1 LQNFAIRVFSII
13 PSSTSCER
21 IFSTL
26 GWIVGKRRQN
36 LTVEKL
42 ESMAKIHRYL
52 ISNSKNELSHVN
64 QEYSNDEIMNL
75 ITNAYELLEQ
85 DFEEEE
91 KDIENINENLEEDSV
106 IYNDDNNHRYILN
119 IDEIIDLKNQLL
131 IREPIIIV
139 ENSENIEEN
148 SENDESEDYNPA
160 YLIGD
165 IINSEN

>member
-1 LQNFAIRVFSII
+1 
-13 PSSTSCER
+13 
-21 IFSTL
+21 
-26 GWIVGKRRQN
+26 
-36 LTVEKL
+36 
-42 ESMAKIHRYL
+42 M
-52 ISNSKNELSHVN
+52 ISNSKNELSHFN

-148 SENDESEDYNPA
+148 SENEESEDYNLA
-160 YLIGD
+160 NLIGD
-165 IINSEN
+165 IINLKN